1 MPQEARPTY
10 HTIARFVVSDTI
22 EMMLKSSFSEFR
34 KYLRKNGLIDEA
46 VFIDGTKILANA
58 NKYSFV
64 WKKNI
69 IRYDDL
75 NRQKAQKLLK
85 EIKE

>member
-1 MPQEARPTY
+1 MSYNLP
-10 HTIARFVVSDTI
+10 
-22 EMMLKSSFSEFR
+22 LK
-34 KYLRKNGLIDEA
+34 DEA

-64 WKKNI
+64 WKKNT

-75 NRQKAQKLLK
+75 NRKKAQALLK
-85 EIKE
+85 DIKASIVGE